1 MKKSILLL
9 LILSLIFSCHRK
21 NSQVSQSTITA
32 GISKTKFDTTLQ
44 GKKVSLYTL
53 RNHNGME
60 VNITNYGGRIVSLMA
75 PGKDGH
81 WADIVLGFD
90 NIRDYITIKNNF
102 GALIGRY
109 ANRIGGARFELDG
122 TVYNLEKNNGNNQLH
137 GGSHGY
143 FSKVWD
149 VTSASDSVLQL
160 HLLSPDGDANYP
172 GNLNIYVTYTLT
184 DRNELIIDYTATT
197 DKTTVVNL
205 TNHAYFNLKGAGK
218 GTILDHILMIP
229 ADYFTPVDSNLIPIG
244 ELRPVDGTPLDFRK
258 PTPIGKRIN
267 DDYTQ
272 LKLGHGYDHNWV
284 LKTKADKSVI
294 LAARLTEPV
303 SGRVLE
309 VYTNEPGLQCY
320 TGNFLDGT
328 VKGKQGKTYLRRG
341 AICLETQH
349 FPDSPNKP
357 MFPSVVLKPEDTYH
371 SVCIYKFGIKK

>member
-1 MKKSILLL
+1 MKQVFFLLM
-9 LILSLIFSCHRK
+9 IVPLIFSCHRK
-21 NSQVSQSTITA
+21 SGQVSQATVTA

-44 GKKVSLYTL
+44 GEKVSLYTL
-53 RNHNGME
+53 RNRNGME

-75 PGKDGH
+75 PGKEGR
-81 WADIVLGFD
+81 WADVVLGFD
-90 NIRDYITIKNNF
+90 NIRDYVTIKNNF

-109 ANRIGGARFELDG
+109 ANRIGGARFEIDG
-122 TVYNLEKNNGNNQLH
+122 KEYRLEKNDGNNQLH
-137 GGSHGY
+137 GGPHGY
-143 FSKVWD
+143 FSRVWD

-160 HLLSPDGDANYP
+160 HLLSPDGDAHYP

-184 DRNELIIDYTATT
+184 GGNELIIDYTATT

-205 TNHAYFNLKGAGK
+205 TNHAYFNLKGAGE

-229 ADYFTPVDSNLIPIG
+229 ADYFTPVDPSLIPTG
-244 ELRPVDGTPLDFRK
+244 EIRPVDGTPLDFRK
-258 PTPIGKRIN
+258 PTPVGKRIN
-267 DDYTQ
+267 DDYDQ

-284 LKTKADKSVI
+284 LKTKADNSVI
-294 LAARLTEPV
+294 LAARLTEPA
-303 SGRVLE
+303 SGRMLE

-328 VKGKQGKTYLRRG
+328 VRGKQGKIYVRRG

-357 MFPSVVLKPEDTYH
+357 EFPSVLLKPGDTYH
-371 SVCIYKFGIKK
+371 SVCIYKFGIQK

>member
-1 MKKSILLL
+1 MKKVVFLL
-9 LILSLIFSCHRK
+9 LIVPLMFSCHRK
-21 NSQVSQSTITA
+21 SGQKSQATITA
-32 GISKTKFDTTLQ
+32 GISKTKFDTMLQ

-75 PGKDGH
+75 PGQDGR
-81 WADIVLGFD
+81 WADVVLGFD
-90 NIRDYITIKNNF
+90 NIRDYVTIKNNF

-109 ANRIGGARFELDG
+109 ANRIGGARFEING
-122 TVYNLEKNNGNNQLH
+122 KEYQLEKNDGNNQLH

-149 VTSASDSVLQL
+149 VTSSSDSVLQL

-184 DRNELIIDYTATT
+184 DGNELIIDYTATT

-205 TNHAYFNLKGAGK
+205 TNHAYFNLKGAGE

-229 ADYFTPVDSNLIPIG
+229 ADNFTPVDPSLIPTG
-244 ELRPVDGTPLDFRK
+244 EIRSVEGTPLDFRK
-258 PTPIGKRIN
+258 PTPVGKRIN
-267 DDYTQ
+267 DDYDQ

-284 LKTKADKSVI
+284 LKTKADNSVI

-303 SGRVLE
+303 SGRMLE

-328 VKGKQGKTYLRRG
+328 VRGKQGKTYVRRG

-357 MFPSVVLKPEDTYH
+357 EFPSVLLKPGDTYH
-371 SVCIYKFGIKK
+371 SVCIYKFGIEK